1 MMDPASTSFNTSFV
15 QYLLPDLPD
24 TVFTHAYPSP
34 SELRHNSD
42 SLSVWFYIVQRTD
55 EVAHRFTERLPR
67 RMIYLIDDD
76 LSVRRAVTRLLK
88 AAEYS
93 VRAFASSE
101 EFLENVRPTENDC
114 LIVDVHMPGMSGL
127 ELQQALLDNDLH
139 VPVIIITGRDDEASK
154 IAARR
159 LGAVGF
165 FSKPFSDQA
174 LIDTIEYA
182 RQGSYRRCGG
192 ASHGPE
198 EP

>member
-1 MMDPASTSFNTSFV
+1 V
-15 QYLLPDLPD
+15 
-24 TVFTHAYPSP
+24 V
-34 SELRHNSD
+34 
-42 SLSVWFYIVQRTD
+42 YIVQRID
-55 EVAHRFTERLPR
+55 EVAHRFTERLPT

-76 LSVRRAVTRLLK
+76 LSVRRGVTRLLK

-93 VRAFASSE
+93 VRAFASGE
-101 EFLENVRPTENDC
+101 EFLEKVRPTENDC

-154 IAARR
+154 ISARR

-165 FSKPFSDQA
+165 FSKPFDDQA

-182 RQGSYRRCGG
+182 RQGRD
-192 ASHGPE
+192 
-198 EP
+198 